1 MLVKSRVKY
10 IQTLGHKKFREQEG
24 LFIAEGPK
32 LVEELLEEGSSV
44 VKEIYAVREWIIANE
59 KLLDKA
65 EVTEISEEELDKISH
80 LSAPNKVLAIVKQ
93 YERPLTSDLKDKI
106 TLVLDCIQDP
116 GNMGTIIRIADW
128 FGIQQIV
135 CSPDSADTYNS
146 KVVQATMG
154 SIARVNVF
162 HTDLEEWLS
171 INDNVPVF
179 AAVLNGDDITG
190 MKAVKEGILLIGNE
204 SKGISNGLLK
214 HANVK
219 ITIPKKGRAESLNA
233 AVATGII
240 LSHIC

>member
-10 IQTLGHKKFREQEG
+10 IQSLGQKKFREQEG
-24 LFIAEGPK
+24 LFLAEGPK

-44 VKEIYAVREWIIANE
+44 INEIYAVKEWITAYK
-59 KLLDKA
+59 KLLGKTQ
-65 EVTEISEEELDKISH
+65 VIEITPEELEKISH
-80 LSAPNKVLAIVKQ
+80 LSTPNKVLAIVKQ
-93 YERPLTSDLKDKI
+93 YEIPSIMDLKGKI

-128 FGIQQIV
+128 FGVHQIV
-135 CSPDSADTYNS
+135 CSPDSADHYNF

-154 SIARVNVF
+154 SISRVNVLY
-162 HTDLEEWLS
+162 TDLNEWLS
-171 INDNVPVF
+171 ANATIPVY
-179 AAVLNGDDITG
+179 AAVLHGDDITG
-190 MKAVKEGILLIGNE
+190 MKPLNEGILLIGNE

-214 HANVK
+214 HANIK
-219 ITIPKKGRAESLNA
+219 ITIPKKGKAESLNA